1 MREEKKQRL
10 EARGWRVGSATEFL
24 GLSPEEEQYI
34 ELKLQL
40 SLGLRPRREARHLT
54 QVDAAK
60 LLRSSQ
66 SRFAKMEAGDASVS
80 VDLLIRALLERPS
93 VRCVW
98 RRPGRNLSSAHP
110 TSGGEPPHPTEP
122 QAKGGRSTAAMGSW
136 VACC

>member
-1 MREEKKQRL
+1 MREEKKKRL
-10 EARGWRVGSATEFL
+10 EAQGWRVGSTAEFL

-40 SLGLRPRREARHLT
+40 SQGLRRRREARHLT

-80 VDLLIRALLERPS
+80 VDLLIRALLALGTSRAAIAKMIGGKD
-93 VRCVW
+93 V
-98 RRPGRNLSSAHP
+98 GR
-110 TSGGEPPHPTEP
+110 
-122 QAKGGRSTAAMGSW
+122 AA
-136 VACC
+136 